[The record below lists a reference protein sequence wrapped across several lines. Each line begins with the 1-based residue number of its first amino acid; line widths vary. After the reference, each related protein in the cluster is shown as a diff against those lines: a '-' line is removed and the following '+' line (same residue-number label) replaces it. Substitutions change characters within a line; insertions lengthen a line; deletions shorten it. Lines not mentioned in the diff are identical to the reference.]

1 MAALMLYITLAAGEP
16 SISETQASS
25 LPKPRLPAFFLNLLP
40 GEGTS
45 VRLYSSSPL
54 IHLDVST
61 VLPLATV

>member
-16 SISETQASS
+16 SISETEASS
-25 LPKPRLPAFFLNLLP
+25 LPKPRLPAFLNILP

-45 VRLYSSSPL
+45 VHLYSSSPL
-54 IHLDVST
+54 IHLDVSI